1 MGKGQESINEP
12 IRQKKRYLKRRGEK
26 KNRRYQSGSG
36 NTEST
41 KVQQEEGVGWGRE
54 MKRRASGGS
63 NSSET
68 KYV

>member
-1 MGKGQESINEP
+1 MSP
-12 IRQKKRYLKRRGEK
+12 SDRKKDTLREEVRK
-26 KNRRYQSGSG
+26 KHRRYQSGSG

-41 KVQQEEGVGWGRE
+41 KVQEEERVGWRRE

-63 NSSET
+63 NLSET

>member
-1 MGKGQESINEP
+1 MSQLD
-12 IRQKKRYLKRRGEK
+12 RKKDTLREEVRK

>member
-1 MGKGQESINEP
+1 MSQLD
-12 IRQKKRYLKRRGEK
+12 RKKKDTLREEVR
-26 KNRRYQSGSG
+26 KNRQYQSGSG
-36 NTEST
+36 NTEPT
-41 KVQQEEGVGWGRE
+41 KVEEGVGWGRE